1 MTTIKILIADDHGIL
16 REGLKMVLGLEED
29 CQVVGEA
36 ASGKEAIQQA
46 AVLRPDVVLMDVLM
60 QDTNGID
67 ACRQIRSALPDT
79 KVLMLTSHEAAP
91 AVEAS
96 VLAGASGYLLKNG
109 GREDLLRGIRAVAR
123 GESLLSPSVTSQVLE
138 RFADLTRKEQ
148 QRENDL
154 LSNREK
160 EVLVLVAQGM
170 TNREIASELI
180 ISENTVRNHLS
191 HILDKLDLSRRSQV
205 AVYAA
210 QRGMLKQE
218 PGAEPE

>member
-1 MTTIKILIADDHGIL
+1 
-16 REGLKMVLGLEED
+16 
-29 CQVVGEA
+29 
-36 ASGKEAIQQA
+36 
-46 AVLRPDVVLMDVLM
+46 M

-148 QRENDL
+148 HRENDL

-218 PGAEPE
+218 PGAEPEKPPRASQGPHKRVCDKSFNALIMALRQAQGKHSPPGTRCCFHKL